1 MSEALLM
8 NDEAARAPAGE
19 ILDQAKVPEKTDT
32 TSTTT
37 DQTKT
42 DTTQTATS
50 QTDTAATKTDATKD
64 TKTSLANPDTKT
76 YDKTKATD
84 AKVVPEKYEF
94 KAPTGHTLDA
104 AAIEAVTPI
113 FKELGLTNDQA
124 QKLIDAQVA
133 RDIAAAKA
141 PQATYDALRTK
152 WQTET
157 LAHPEIKNAR
167 SGEHNGIDA
176 VKAEMG
182 KTLNALGDPKLAA
195 EFKEA
200 MDLTGAGDNPAI
212 VRTLLKLAAFVTEG
226 KHVAGRGPSPQGQVD
241 PSKPAKPTAAQAMY
255 PNNPSAAAS

>member
-1 MSEALLM
+1 MSEAPLM
-8 NDEAARAPAGE
+8 NDAQARSPTGE
-19 ILDQAKVPEKTDT
+19 ILDQAKPMETST
-32 TSTTT
+32 TNTSETTTTSTKAGDSSQSTTT
-37 DQTKT
+37 DT
-42 DTTQTATS
+42 
-50 QTDTAATKTDATKD
+50 TKTDATKD

-76 YDKTKATD
+76 DDKTKAPD
-84 AKVVPEKYEF
+84 AKVVPDKYEF
-94 KAPTGHTLDA
+94 KAPEGHTLDA

-113 FKELGLTNDQA
+113 FKELGLTQEQA
-124 QKLIDAQVA
+124 QKLVDAQVA

-141 PQATYDALRTK
+141 PQTTYDALRTK

-157 LAHPEIKNAR
+157 LAHPEIRNAR

-200 MDLTGAGDNPAI
+200 MDLTGAGDNPAF
-212 VRTLLKLAAFVTEG
+212 VRTFLKLAAFVTEG

-241 PSKPAKPTAAQAMY
+241 PSKPAKPTPAQAMY